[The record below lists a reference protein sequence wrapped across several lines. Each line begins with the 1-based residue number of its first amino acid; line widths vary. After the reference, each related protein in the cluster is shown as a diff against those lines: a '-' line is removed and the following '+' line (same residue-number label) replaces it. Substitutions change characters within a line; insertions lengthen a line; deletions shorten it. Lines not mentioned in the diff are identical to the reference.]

1 MGTQRCTEMSAG
13 ICAVSLWMQRWGAVR
28 VQEEGKQ
35 EQRRR
40 KVGGGSE
47 RSQGKADL
55 SMVFKTCS
63 LPFKNSNQIAP
74 PILPRA

>member
-1 MGTQRCTEMSAG
+1 MCCRS
-13 ICAVSLWMQRWGAVR
+13 VGAKVGGGGLDR

-35 EQRRR
+35 EQRRK

-74 PILPRA
+74 PSCPAPRIVSVKL